1 MLNSSTKRPPEHCMG
16 HIHDVLLY
24 IPPKVYPQDTVFLRS
39 LQRVSIFTDQS
50 LIDSQYLLIPLVIHC
65 DLKCPA
71 YTHHLSNL
79 IMVALIERG
88 KVRYLKNVNIDDL
101 ERQPLAMSH
110 LRKQL
115 ADKDCQIAEKDQE
128 KHQLEIA
135 LATERGYCL
144 GAADRL
150 QDFLDGVDF
159 ADGKPLQVQAQKQLL
174 SADNG
179 NALPEPELPIE
190 RYLKQNGLRR
200 VDTVST
206 SRSRRPR

>member
-1 MLNSSTKRPPEHCMG
+1 
-16 HIHDVLLY
+16 
-24 IPPKVYPQDTVFLRS
+24 
-39 LQRVSIFTDQS
+39 
-50 LIDSQYLLIPLVIHC
+50 
-65 DLKCPA
+65 
-71 YTHHLSNL
+71 
-79 IMVALIERG
+79 MVALIERG
-88 KVRYLKNVNIDDL
+88 KVRYLKNVIIDDL

-115 ADKDCQIAEKDQE
+115 ADKDCRIAEKDRE

-135 LATERGYCL
+135 LATERGYRL
-144 GAADRL
+144 GAGDRL
-150 QDFLDGVDF
+150 QNFLDGVDF

-174 SADNG
+174 SAANG
-179 NALPEPELPIE
+179 TALSEPELPIE